1 MADFNRAARQHARQR
16 SELDACGIGF
26 VAHASG
32 GTSREIVDLALT
44 GLACV
49 GFPGTLGFIS
59 SELLVD
65 SAVEASPYVGV
76 AVVETPRGLP
86 LATAFASVNAPERRN
101 SLPARSITCG

>member
-16 SELDACGIGF
+16 NELDACGIGF

-49 GFPGTLGFIS
+49 RHRQAIAA
-59 SELLVD
+59 D
-65 SAVEASPYVGV
+65 
-76 AVVETPRGLP
+76 GLTVTGAAGQVRP
-86 LATAFASVNAPERRN
+86 NPLLATEDALRK
-101 SLPARSITCG
+101 SIIAHVRTLRLTGATEY